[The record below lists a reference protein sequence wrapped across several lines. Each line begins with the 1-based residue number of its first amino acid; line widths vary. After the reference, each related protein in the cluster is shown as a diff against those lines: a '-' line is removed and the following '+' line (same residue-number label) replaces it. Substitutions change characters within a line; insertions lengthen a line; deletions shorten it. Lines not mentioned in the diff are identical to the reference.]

1 MSAKSEL
8 TRDKDGFLNCN
19 YCPRIFLTEILFKN
33 HLSNE
38 HKRETETKV
47 NQNQQTQTKKDEISF
62 PNNSQSEE
70 DCILGNLSFGSQVDL
85 KLQSVEHQKTTHHKC
100 SDCKKLFSGEIN
112 LKKHL
117 LNRHPLSSSQKCREC
132 NGAFSTRRILQSH
145 VNIVH

>member
-85 KLQSVEHQKTTHHKC
+85 KLQSVEHDDDDVICH
-100 SDCKKLFSGEIN
+100 
-112 LKKHL
+112 
-117 LNRHPLSSSQKCREC
+117 
-132 NGAFSTRRILQSH
+132 
-145 VNIVH
+145 

>member
-70 DCILGNLSFGSQVDL
+70 DYSGNTILILSILSF
-85 KLQSVEHQKTTHHKC
+85 KC
-100 SDCKKLFSGEIN
+100 AS
-112 LKKHL
+112 L
-117 LNRHPLSSSQKCREC
+117 LRSI
-132 NGAFSTRRILQSH
+132 F
-145 VNIVH
+145 